1 MIGKIVVMEPDALQR
16 WLSGAAPGG
25 SAEIPVAAAGERVF
39 QQSGCISCHRGDSGA
54 RGPNLAGLFGS
65 TVRLADGGTVT
76 ADEAYL
82 RESILR
88 PTAKLV
94 AGYEPIMP
102 TYQGI
107 LSEEAVLQM
116 IEYLKTL
123 GPAAAEAR
131 R

>member
-1 MIGKIVVMEPDALQR
+1 MVGKIVVMEPDALQR
-16 WLSGAAPGG
+16 WLSGVAPG
-25 SAEIPVAAAGERVF
+25 STEMPVAAAGEQVF
-39 QQSGCISCHRGDSGA
+39 QTSGCVSCHRGDSGA

-76 ADEAYL
+76 ADGAYI

-88 PTAKLV
+88 PNAKVV
-94 AGYEPIMP
+94 ASYEPIMP

-107 LSEEAVLQM
+107 LSEEAVMQL

-123 GPAAAEAR
+123 GPPAAEANR
-131 R
+131 